1 MMRAM
6 KPHGVFILLLSSL
19 LIGACATRPLRG
31 DRHGLLDSTGGSVRL
46 REITDAKDND
56 VTHEVMLTG
65 QWHWP
70 LKNVDVSSHYGNRGR
85 KFHQGADFRAHIG
98 TPVLAANDG
107 VVVYVGS
114 RIRGYGRMIVLK
126 HDDGFY
132 SVYAHH
138 SKNLVKVGKLV
149 SRGDK
154 IALSG
159 RSGRASGPHLHFEI
173 RRGVESLDPIVAI
186 NDNLKRYVATRKV
199 ASEEAVQQ

>member
-1 MMRAM
+1 MILALKR
-6 KPHGVFILLLSSL
+6 HGVFSVLFSLLLLS
-19 LIGACATRPLRG
+19 ACATRPLRG
-31 DRHGLLDSTGGSVRL
+31 ERRGLLDVNDSSIRMH
-46 REITDAKDND
+46 EITNPSDND
-56 VTHEVMLTG
+56 VTGELLLSG

-70 LKNVDVSSHYGNRGR
+70 LKNVDVSSHYGHRGR
-85 KFHQGADFRAHIG
+85 KFHQGVDFRANIG

-126 HDDGFY
+126 HQDGFY

-138 SKNLVKVGKLV
+138 SKNLVKVGKQV
-149 SRGDK
+149 GRGEK

-173 RRGVESLDPIVAI
+173 RRGVESIDPVIAI
-186 NDNLKRYVATRKV
+186 NENIKRVVATRKV
-199 ASEEAVQQ
+199 ASDTVQQ

>member
-1 MMRAM
+1 MTFALKR
-6 KPHGVFILLLSSL
+6 HGVFSVLLSVLLLS
-19 LIGACATRPLRG
+19 ACATRPLRG
-31 DRHGLLDSTGGSVRL
+31 DRHGLLDASGPSVRMQQ
-46 REITDAKDND
+46 ITDPSDND
-56 VTHEVMLTG
+56 VTGELLLSG

-70 LKNVDVSSHYGNRGR
+70 LKNVDVSSHYGHRGR
-85 KFHQGADFRAHIG
+85 KFHQGVDFRANIG

-126 HDDGFY
+126 HQDGFY

-138 SKNLVKVGKLV
+138 SKNLVKVGKQV
-149 SRGDK
+149 GRGEK

-173 RRGVESLDPIVAI
+173 RRGVESIDPVIAI
-186 NDNLKRYVATRKV
+186 NENIKRVVATRKV
-199 ASEEAVQQ
+199 ASDSSQQ